1 MQQQSFHV
9 YAVHFVDQLFTH
21 SLLRALSH
29 LPLMQMLHFFHV
41 DDLGGRRAPNKNPFP
56 IHGSEACPQTNVQ
69 ITLLNSSTSPFLH
82 TSNTVKHSCT
92 QWWLQF

>member
-29 LPLMQMLHFFHV
+29 LPLMQMLHFFHM
-41 DDLGGRRAPNKNPFP
+41 DDLGAEQQLAAELQTKILFPFTDLRLVLRR
-56 IHGSEACPQTNVQ
+56 STNYP
-69 ITLLNSSTSPFLH
+69 S
-82 TSNTVKHSCT
+82 K
-92 QWWLQF
+92 